1 MDTMITFPVDPDL
14 SDVRSM
20 VLREVEAGRGDT
32 VTPGSLA
39 NRFGLPLSSI
49 TAALSSLTASGL
61 LVADGDGFASAF
73 QLD

>member
-1 MDTMITFPVDPDL
+1 MDGTGTFPVDPDL
-14 SDVRSM
+14 SDVRAM
-20 VLREVEAGRGDT
+20 VLREVEAGRGDA

-49 TAALSSLTASGL
+49 VAALGSLTTAGL
-61 LVADGDGFASAF
+61 LVADGDGFASAL